1 MDGREDAEGVQKI
14 VGRGK
19 IRWRLGERVG
29 NEGQQSGK
37 SRGKGRRRRRRRRWR
52 DGKVEGEG
60 MRGGEGRNYG
70 GGGREALV
78 QQLMLSYSCIN

>member
-19 IRWRLGERVG
+19 IIWRLGERVG

-37 SRGKGRRRRRRRRWR
+37 SRGKGRRRRRRRRRWR

-60 MRGGEGRNYG
+60 MRGGEELWRRGKG
-70 GGGREALV
+70 GTGTTADAKL
-78 QQLMLSYSCIN
+78 